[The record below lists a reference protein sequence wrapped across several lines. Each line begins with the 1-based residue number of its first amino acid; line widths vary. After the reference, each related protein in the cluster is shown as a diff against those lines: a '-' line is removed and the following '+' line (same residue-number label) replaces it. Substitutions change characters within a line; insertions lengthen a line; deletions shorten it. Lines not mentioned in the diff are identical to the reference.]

1 MTIGEQQHSSYFIE
15 NAFKSS
21 LRIFLSSLHS
31 GHLSPLRFMDATAAP
46 VVQQVES
53 NQQQTQDER
62 VDAGL
67 HQDSDRL
74 SGEEK
79 TPHPTEAKNG
89 IYTPNDDGQPDAPVD
104 VEASNGGIGVDDFPD
119 GGLQAWLVVTSAFLA
134 LFCSFGF
141 MVAIG
146 TVQEYLQLH
155 QLSDY
160 TSRDIGWIPSVF
172 VYLSLAGGIWVGPIF
187 DRYGPRWL
195 ALFGSVTYVAMMFLL
210 AECSKYWHFLLCLGF
225 LGGVAGATL
234 TTTSMAVVSHW
245 FKRKRGLAHGI
256 AMTGSS
262 FGGLA
267 IPLILQNTFPR
278 YGYAWSIRI
287 LGFVNLGCMIIS
299 NILMKPRLPPSPQAK
314 KQAIISLGLFG
325 DMKFSL
331 FTITVFG
338 FEIVLFGALGI
349 LPTYANYGGKFPPD
363 TGFYIIAV
371 MNGVSC
377 AGRIIPG
384 YISDFIGRFNTLMIM
399 VVATLILMLVLWLPF
414 GHSSLTALYVFCAL
428 FGFGTGSWMALTPAC
443 IGQLCEAEHFGR
455 YYGTMYFVASLA
467 TLVCVPISGEL
478 VETVGPQ
485 IMVGF
490 MCAVLGLSLITFT
503 LSRWA
508 CLDWNW
514 SWKAKV

>member
-1 MTIGEQQHSSYFIE
+1 
-15 NAFKSS
+15 
-21 LRIFLSSLHS
+21 
-31 GHLSPLRFMDATAAP
+31 MDTAAAP
-46 VVQQVES
+46 VVQLVES
-53 NQQQTQDER
+53 NQQQIQDDIA
-62 VDAGL
+62 VDAHL
-67 HQDSDRL
+67 HQDSNRL
-74 SGEEK
+74 AHEEK
-79 TPHPTEAKNG
+79 TPHPTEAQNG
-89 IYTPNDDGQPDAPVD
+89 VYAHIPNDDGQPDAPVD
-104 VEASNGGIGVDDFPD
+104 VEASNRSTGVDDFPD
-119 GGLQAWLVVTSAFLA
+119 GGLQAWLVLTGAFLA
-134 LFCSFGF
+134 LFTSLGF

-172 VYLSLAGGIWVGPIF
+172 VYLSLAGGIWVGPVF

-225 LGGVAGATL
+225 LGGIAGATL

-245 FKRKRGLAHGI
+245 FKRRRGLAHGI
-256 AMTGSS
+256 AMCGSS

-287 LGFVNLGCMIIS
+287 LAFVNFGCMIIS
-299 NILMKPRLPPSPQAK
+299 NMLMKPRLPPSPQAK
-314 KQAIISLGLFG
+314 KQPIISLGLFG
-325 DMKFSL
+325 DMKFTL

-414 GHSSLTALYVFCAL
+414 GHSSLTILYVFCAL

-490 MCAVLGLSLITFT
+490 MCAILGLSLVTFT